1 MELCSV
7 KTFVLAIDIGII
19 NLGYVF
25 VEKTDSN
32 LKVIE
37 CNKVNI
43 TNMKHNKISR
53 CNCNL
58 YHENCIP
65 DYVDHFIQEH
75 SNLFDQADIILI
87 ERQPPVGITNVQDL
101 LFTRFRN
108 KVKLISP
115 NSVHKFFKMTKN
127 DYETRK
133 IESQQLT
140 KSYLEKFDN
149 FNDLVRQ
156 HDITD
161 AMLLVMY
168 YNATNK
174 KLNKTDPLF
183 GKWDKNYSIKV
194 PAVKFVVDFEQFRFN
209 LTFLQK
215 GLS

>member
-1 MELCSV
+1 MENLNV
-7 KTFVLAIDIGII
+7 NQFVLAIDIGII

-25 VEKTDSN
+25 VEITEN
-32 LKVIE
+32 VLKVKE

-43 TNMKHNKISR
+43 TNMKHNKIPR

-75 SNLFDQADIILI
+75 SHLFDQADKILI

-101 LFTRFRN
+101 IFTRFRN

-115 NSVHKFFKMTKN
+115 NSIHKFFKMTKN

-140 KSYLEKFDN
+140 KHYLEN
-149 FNDLVRQ
+149 FETFNQLIRQ
-156 HDITD
+156 HDVTD

-168 YNATNK
+168 YNVK
-174 KLNKTDPLF
+174 ILQVVKPPDPLF
-183 GKWDKNYSIKV
+183 GKWDFYKQIKCCN
-194 PAVKFVVDFEQFRFN
+194 VVEEPKLLLEDFEQFRF
-209 LTFLQK
+209 K
-215 GLS
+215 I